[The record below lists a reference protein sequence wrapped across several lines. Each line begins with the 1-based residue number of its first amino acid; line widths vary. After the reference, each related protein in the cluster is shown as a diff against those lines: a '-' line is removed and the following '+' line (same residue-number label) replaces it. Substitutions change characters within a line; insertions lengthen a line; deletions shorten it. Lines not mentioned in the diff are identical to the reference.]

1 MKVAIDTKCVYEV
14 GSNIISNA
22 MVNKS
27 ISRNEIE
34 ELKEIERKDGSKST
48 GFINPETLFYAM
60 KQVGQTLGYEN

>member
-14 GSNIISNA
+14 GSNIISSK

-34 ELKEIERKDGSKST
+34 ELREIDKKDGKNSNAA
-48 GFINPETLFYAM
+48 GFINPETLFYAL
-60 KQVGQTLGYEN
+60 KQVG